1 MIADSLLASGL
12 NRLFEQAPGARE
24 LLARHAGRTV
34 ALDLALFRAQLQVEE
49 DGGLHAAPEKSADA
63 TLFLTPDILAR
74 LPLQGRAAL
83 LELRSEGDTE
93 LSSAFNDA
101 FQQMDLDAE
110 TELSRVF
117 GPIIGFRL
125 AEAGRAFSG
134 WAKQA
139 TEDTARAIAE
149 YAVEESPMLASRVE
163 VERFKR
169 DVDQL
174 QDDVARIEARINRL
188 AASAPEKSE

>member
-1 MIADSLLASGL
+1 MIAETLLASGL
-12 NRLFEQAPGARE
+12 NRLFEQAPGALE
-24 LLARHAGRTV
+24 LLARHAGQTV
-34 ALDLALFRAQLQVEE
+34 ALDLGVFRAQLQVEE
-49 DGGLHAAPEKSADA
+49 DGGLHAAPGKPADA
-63 TLFLTPDILAR
+63 TIFLTPDILAR
-74 LPLQGRAAL
+74 LPLQGKAAL
-83 LELRSEGDTE
+83 RDLRSEGDTE

-110 TELSRVF
+110 AELSRVF

-139 TEDTARAIAE
+139 TEDTARTIAE

-169 DVDQL
+169 EVDEL
-174 QDDVARIEARINRL
+174 RDEVARLEDRINRL
-188 AASAPEKSE
+188 TSSPTDDA